1 MTESTVFNFKIPS
14 GLIKGSKNKTNEA
27 EIDLMKRLIQFHK
40 LGKKMYW
47 IYKNTAISSVKQS
60 YKKPTCGLAAVS
72 MAINM
77 LEIDAE
83 EKNYIEE
90 LLQCAIHMNITKQGE
105 IFSANNMKL
114 LIEKKFNRESKVITF
129 DKNTAVSNL
138 LRGKPLLVPYD
149 ADSNYSPCC
158 KNGHRSHWALLTG
171 VAGGVCDELFS
182 LVLKS
187 NFCEIIPGVHKIKAD
202 LNIKT
207 EIEEKLL
214 SSVKVQIFA
223 RHGNSAF
230 LSIWSL
236 EELINS
242 NHNLAERRPDRNWD
256 DLYCPFDLR
265 QSLRGLAVT
274 IV

>member
-1 MTESTVFNFKIPS
+1 M
-14 GLIKGSKNKTNEA
+14 
-27 EIDLMKRLIQFHK
+27 
-40 LGKKMYW
+40 
-47 IYKNTAISSVKQS
+47 
-60 YKKPTCGLAAVS
+60 
-72 MAINM
+72 
-77 LEIDAE
+77 
-83 EKNYIEE
+83 
-90 LLQCAIHMNITKQGE
+90 
-105 IFSANNMKL
+105 
-114 LIEKKFNRESKVITF
+114 
-129 DKNTAVSNL
+129 
-138 LRGKPLLVPYD
+138 
-149 ADSNYSPCC
+149 
-158 KNGHRSHWALLTG
+158 
-171 VAGGVCDELFS
+171 
-182 LVLKS
+182 LKS